1 MLANQQQSE
10 LAASDMQHRFAKL
23 ISIGTVEE
31 VDYELARVK
40 VRIGEWLTAK
50 LPWLTHQAAQDM
62 TWQAPE
68 VGEQV
73 LVIAP
78 SGDMAQ
84 GIILGSLYAN
94 AHEQPHF
101 KMNHVVDAT
110 SVTGDELV
118 KGLSAVGAD
127 SREHVQRTHYQDGAI
142 VQYDREK
149 HAYDIF
155 VPESQGDN
163 PAQINIFSGGEV
175 NIECKQNANV
185 LVHGETDINGK
196 KNISITATEALNLT
210 GKSVHIT
217 SKEEGTNIIAEQ
229 GAMAITTK
237 QGAMTLDSKADA
249 TIKTSA
255 SMTVKSDAAMTIDAG
270 GVLKLDGTAIKA
282 QEG

>member
-10 LAASDMQHRFAKL
+10 LAVSDMQHRFAKL

-31 VDYELARVK
+31 VDFDLARVK

-50 LPWLTHQAAQDM
+50 LPWLTNQAAQDM

-73 LVIAP
+73 LVLAP

-84 GIILGSLYAN
+84 GIVLGSLYAN
-94 AHEQPHF
+94 GHEQPHF

-118 KGLSAVGAD
+118 QSLSAVPTE

-210 GKSVHIT
+210 GKSVNIT
-217 SKEEGTNIIAEQ
+217 SKEEGTNVIAEQ
-229 GAMAITTK
+229 GDMFIQTK
-237 QGAMTLDSKADA
+237 QGAMTLDSTADT
-249 TIKTSA
+249 TIKTA
-255 SMTVKSDAAMTIDAG
+255 AAMTVKAG
-270 GVLKLDGTAIKA
+270 GVMKLDGSAIKA

>member
-73 LVIAP
+73 LVLAP

-84 GIILGSLYAN
+84 GIVLGSLYAN
-94 AHEQPHF
+94 AHEQPHY

-110 SVTGDELV
+110 SAGGALV
-118 KGLSAVGAD
+118 QALPAIAPQA
-127 SREHVQRTHYQDGAI
+127 REHVQRTHYQDGAI
-142 VQYDREK
+142 VQYDREN

-155 VPESQGDN
+155 IPQADPLAKINIYCGGDINVECHNDTNVTVGNDANVVIGNNATVEIGGAAQVDVTGTADVTVGDN
-163 PAQINIFSGGEV
+163 VSVSGGANIDITASGALSLTGDSVSVTSTGSNVEV
-175 NIECKQNANV
+175 LASATLK
-185 LVHGETDINGK
+185 LNGA
-196 KNISITATEALNLT
+196 NIS
-210 GKSVHIT
+210 
-217 SKEEGTNIIAEQ
+217 
-229 GAMAITTK
+229 
-237 QGAMTLDSKADA
+237 
-249 TIKTSA
+249 
-255 SMTVKSDAAMTIDAG
+255 
-270 GVLKLDGTAIKA
+270 A
-282 QEG
+282 QE